1 MSGSKYDFR
10 QLRYTLPYIFQF
22 FDSMAYQQIAELL
35 RDIPIADQTASQSR
49 SERVGA
55 DQGYILKEST
65 TRS

>member
-1 MSGSKYDFR
+1 
-10 QLRYTLPYIFQF
+10 
-22 FDSMAYQQIAELL
+22 MAYQQIAELL

-55 DQGYILKEST
+55 DQGYILKEPT